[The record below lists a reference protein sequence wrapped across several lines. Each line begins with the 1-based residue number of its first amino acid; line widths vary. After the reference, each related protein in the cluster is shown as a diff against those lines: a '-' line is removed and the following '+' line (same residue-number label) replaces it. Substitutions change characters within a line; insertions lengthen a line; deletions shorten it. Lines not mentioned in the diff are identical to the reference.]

1 MKTKQKTPSR
11 LDSVR
16 KWKPSA
22 SLLTDVR
29 TFCWKMSDSLYHCCN
44 VTITFPFFSRDPGTF
59 ATQIDLSYLPGGER
73 MDLRSMG
80 VYSPERHLYCLSV
93 FQGRGRDQHPDRPR
107 HAICCNSPHLCYYVW
122 CGLIKA
128 CVTVVSKRKPDLQVS
143 THIGRMC
150 SRIIDVAYKLTGMR
164 NIYWHV
170 GLMAR

>member
-1 MKTKQKTPSR
+1 MKKTQKTPSR

-16 KWKPSA
+16 KRKPSA
-22 SLLTDVR
+22 SLLTDVW
-29 TFCWKMSDSLYHCCN
+29 TFCWKMSDFVSLLQRNDY
-44 VTITFPFFSRDPGTF
+44 VPIFSRDPGAF

-80 VYSPERHLYCLSV
+80 VCSPERHLYCLSV

-107 HAICCNSPHLCYYVW
+107 HAICSNSPHLCYYVW

-150 SRIIDVAYKLTGMR
+150 SRIIDV
-164 NIYWHV
+164 
-170 GLMAR
+170 